1 MGTHKL
7 VPQIRRSGNPR
18 RSEMTCSGTALRYT
32 FFNWLPDCIL
42 IVAFSEFHKGQLQY
56 HSAEKKVIFS
66 SQKIHITKNPLLL
79 FIISKL
85 LITTS
90 LDAHIYLTRNALTL
104 MFIFLTFLIIHRFV
118 SFDITPLSVRG
129 IQALNI
135 KIEVVPYKSI
145 YVSSILY
152 SKDVLLEHDSTYCD
166 TNLAINGYF

>member
-66 SQKIHITKNPLLL
+66 CTILTSVHKRFTLQKTHYCYLLYQNC
-79 FIISKL
+79 S
-85 LITTS
+85 
-90 LDAHIYLTRNALTL
+90 
-104 MFIFLTFLIIHRFV
+104 
-118 SFDITPLSVRG
+118 
-129 IQALNI
+129 
-135 KIEVVPYKSI
+135 
-145 YVSSILY
+145 
-152 SKDVLLEHDSTYCD
+152 
-166 TNLAINGYF
+166 